1 MSYNCRAE
9 YLGDGRL
16 RIKQAD
22 FDRLFEK
29 YDEYQGLAECNFIT
43 ERQVQPTE
51 IAGELV
57 ITKLWSWLA
66 ELESRSVAD
75 FNASKA
81 FPNHALTVQNRFADA
96 TRWHQT
102 GCKSLFQ
109 AINYRANDPAIS
121 WTLRIIEL
129 DNN

>member
-1 MSYNCRAE
+1 MSRAIASE
-9 YLGDGRL
+9 ATRIYS
-16 RIKQAD
+16 RIKKCLGA
-22 FDRLFEK
+22 RRS
-29 YDEYQGLAECNFIT
+29 ASWS
-43 ERQVQPTE
+43 R
-51 IAGELV
+51 
-57 ITKLWSWLA
+57 LWSWLA